1 MSVARGRQAVLGKT
15 CIRRTKGRVT
25 KLCKRTTAMPNARP
39 ATTDLDII
47 EIMSNQPR
55 LMIGYL
61 TVYVILFT
69 KLSTQ
74 PAMSDLA
81 ADESRLIAEI
91 DRLKADFPKTREL
104 YREVCALMF
113 FRFGIT
119 PTANR
124 LYQLVRKGSMSTPTA
139 VLGEFWAELREKSR
153 VRIEHPDLPADLQAA
168 AGELV
173 AALWSR
179 STADAAAALDALRAE
194 VEAERAAAKAEV
206 AALQTDLSRTET
218 ALEHRTSALLA
229 AQVRIQE
236 LEQARAADEASHR
249 ALQAEVE
256 RLKSDNA
263 DADRAL
269 AQARADFTSQLDRLR
284 DDAGRAEER
293 LRASEKRALQ
303 EIDRERLAAARVQ
316 KELDAAATR
325 AEQRDTQHRKDL
337 AALQAQLADT
347 QHRCG
352 VLEGQLDG
360 ARAANAA
367 YVGELDALRAERA
380 SRAPVRRAPG
390 RPAGGSLRAAKPVA
404 RKRAPKPA

>member
-1 MSVARGRQAVLGKT
+1 
-15 CIRRTKGRVT
+15 
-25 KLCKRTTAMPNARP
+25 
-39 ATTDLDII
+39 
-47 EIMSNQPR
+47 
-55 LMIGYL
+55 
-61 TVYVILFT
+61 
-69 KLSTQ
+69 
-74 PAMSDLA
+74 MSDLT

-179 STADAAAALDALRAE
+179 SSTDAAAALDALRAE
-194 VEAERAAAKAEV
+194 VEAERVAAKVEV
-206 AALQTDLSRTET
+206 AGLQAELSRTET
-218 ALEHRTSALLA
+218 ALEQRTAALLA

-236 LEQARAADEASHR
+236 LEQARAADEASRR
-249 ALQAEVE
+249 ALQSEIE
-256 RLKSDNA
+256 RLKADNA

-269 AQARADFTSQLDRLR
+269 AQARADFTAQLDRLR

-303 EIDRERLAAARVQ
+303 EIDRERLAASRLQ
-316 KELDAAATR
+316 KELDATAAR

-352 VLEGQLDG
+352 MLEGQLDG
-360 ARAANAA
+360 VRAANAT
-367 YVGELDALRAERA
+367 YVAELDTLRAERA
-380 SRAPVRRAPG
+380 SRGLARRAPG
-390 RPAGGSLRAAKPVA
+390 RPAGGGLRVAKPVA
-404 RKRAPKPA
+404 RKRLPKPA